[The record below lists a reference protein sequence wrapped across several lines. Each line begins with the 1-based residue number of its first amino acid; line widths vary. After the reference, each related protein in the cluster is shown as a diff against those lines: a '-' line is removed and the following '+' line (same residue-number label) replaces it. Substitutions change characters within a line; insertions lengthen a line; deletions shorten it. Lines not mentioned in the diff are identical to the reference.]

1 MDKEKIKKTCA
12 RKDKINFGELVAIFF
27 ECQLPKVIDDIRL
40 YIVEYSCI
48 IVIIRFCQGTNSLYF
63 NNISGLTSIETGF
76 EAYCSR
82 NILVQN

>member
-48 IVIIRFCQGTNSLYF
+48 IVIIRLAN
-63 NNISGLTSIETGF
+63 
-76 EAYCSR
+76 
-82 NILVQN
+82 